1 MLAFEVLVWL
11 TILCEV
17 LKYGD
22 SETCSSSVYR
32 YRNPTK
38 ERPHLKEHPPTT
50 FEAWMSIFFTMFL
63 ASQSTTITD
72 KEFHL
77 HYSTSVAA
85 LCASALDGLLNLY

>member
-50 FEAWMSIFFTMFL
+50 FGAWMSIFL
-63 ASQSTTITD
+63 HCSWPHNQQQSLTKSFICTT
-72 KEFHL
+72 L
-77 HYSTSVAA
+77 QA
-85 LCASALDGLLNLY
+85 LQHCVQVL